1 MPSDNNEPT
10 SPAKEDVVASSTMA
24 EEAAD
29 APSAASTEEA
39 AVAAKEDEKPES
51 QSAPSPADSRSEEG
65 EARSDDS
72 PEESDER
79 AASGR
84 DGNEKHTTTAETDNG
99 DAQPPL
105 PNEPTPGDGDAP
117 PLPAEAPPGQ
127 QQQVDDGW
135 SAEWDATNQTWYF
148 YNRFTG
154 VSQWDNPRQP
164 TAAAAAAAS
173 QQPQISQPTS
183 IAGGYNPAIHGSWD
197 PNAPYAQAYKDP
209 DADGTTGGT
218 TTTAAAD
225 EAEYQADLA
234 MYHAEMQGADPTAA
248 AAGFEE
254 YGAVP
259 AAFNRRTGKTQA
271 GDQNPERYSDANK
284 SYRQMNAYFNVDQA
298 ANSHD
303 GRSLKAERRGKQ
315 PTRKELSMWKEKR
328 KARKEEKRRAWL
340 RD

>member
-1 MPSDNNEPT
+1 MPSDNEPT
-10 SPAKEDVVASSTMA
+10 SPAKEAAGAPFNVTEETKAASQS
-24 EEAAD
+24 
-29 APSAASTEEA
+29 PSATKDREESA
-39 AVAAKEDEKPES
+39 QSSEAAKEDEA
-51 QSAPSPADSRSEEG
+51 QTAPSPADSRSEEG
-65 EARSDDS
+65 EARSDES
-72 PEESDER
+72 PEEKDKQ
-79 AASGR
+79 AR
-84 DGNEKHTTTAETDNG
+84 DGDNHTAD
-99 DAQPPL
+99 DVAQPPL
-105 PNEPTPGDGDAP
+105 PNEPTPGGAP
-117 PLPAEAPPGQ
+117 PLPTEAPPGQ
-127 QQQVDDGW
+127 EVDDGW

-164 TAAAAAAAS
+164 TSTIADGAPGTSTSAT
-173 QQPQISQPTS
+173 QQSQISQPTS

-209 DADGTTGGT
+209 DADD
-218 TTTAAAD
+218 AAD

-248 AAGFEE
+248 AEGFE
-254 YGAVP
+254 YGGTGGASA

>member
-1 MPSDNNEPT
+1 MPSDNEPT
-10 SPAKEDVVASSTMA
+10 SPAKDVVVAPSNVTEEADVATQSSSPA
-24 EEAAD
+24 KDEEEAA
-29 APSAASTEEA
+29 PASEEPT
-39 AVAAKEDEKPES
+39 KDDEP
-51 QSAPSPADSRSEEG
+51 QTAPSPTDSRSEEG

-72 PEESDER
+72 PE
-79 AASGR
+79 ASEQKER
-84 DGNEKHTTTAETDNG
+84 DGDNHTET

-117 PLPAEAPPGQ
+117 PLPSEAPPGQ
-127 QQQVDDGW
+127 EVDDGW
-135 SAEWDATNQTWYF
+135 SAQWDATNQTWYF

-164 TAAAAAAAS
+164 TADASGAAAAAAAAT
-173 QQPQISQPTS
+173 PQISQPTS
-183 IAGGYNPAIHGSWD
+183 VAGGYNPAIHGSWD
-197 PNAPYAQAYKDP
+197 PNAPYAQAYKNPED
-209 DADGTTGGT
+209 DVL
-218 TTTAAAD
+218 AAAD

-234 MYHAEMQGADPTAA
+234 LYHAEMQGADPTTAA
-248 AAGFEE
+248 EGFE
-254 YGAVP
+254 YAVP

-271 GDQNPERYSDANK
+271 GEQNPERYSDANK

>member
-1 MPSDNNEPT
+1 MPSDNEPT
-10 SPAKEDVVASSTMA
+10 SPTKDT
-24 EEAAD
+24 D
-29 APSAASTEEA
+29 APSNVTEETDA
-39 AVAAKEDEKPES
+39 ARQSSSASKDREDSAQASEAAREDEG
-51 QSAPSPADSRSEEG
+51 QAAPSPADSRSEEG

-72 PEESDER
+72 PEAKDKQE
-79 AASGR
+79 R
-84 DGNEKHTTTAETDNG
+84 DGDNHTADDE
-99 DAQPPL
+99 AQPPL
-105 PNEPTPGDGDAP
+105 PNEPTPGGDDSAP
-117 PLPAEAPPGQ
+117 PLPTEAPPG
-127 QQQVDDGW
+127 QQVDDGW

-164 TAAAAAAAS
+164 TTAAIDGAPGTSSSAA
-173 QQPQISQPTS
+173 QQSQISQPTS

-209 DADGTTGGT
+209 DADDAG
-218 TTTAAAD
+218 D

-234 MYHAEMQGADPTAA
+234 MYHAEMQGADPTSAA
-248 AAGFEE
+248 EGFE
-254 YGAVP
+254 YGGGAASA